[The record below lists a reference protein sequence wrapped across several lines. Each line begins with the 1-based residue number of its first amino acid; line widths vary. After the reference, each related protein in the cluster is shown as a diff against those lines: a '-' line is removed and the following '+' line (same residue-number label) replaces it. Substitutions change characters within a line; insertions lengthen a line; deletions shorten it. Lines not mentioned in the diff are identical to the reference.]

1 MQGKSASTTNNKE
14 PYQHTIIQSNK
25 QFRDEY
31 VKCLKRN
38 VQLKYIQYQGMV
50 KRRNANKN
58 KSQQNADN
66 PKHQKE
72 KKKTEKRKKKDIME
86 LQCPSSIMDTVV
98 NLVYVVIK

>member
-1 MQGKSASTTNNKE
+1 MHRKSASITNNKQ

-38 VQLKYIQYQGMV
+38 VKLKYTQYQGMV
-50 KRRNANKN
+50 KRRNNANKN

-66 PKHQKE
+66 PKHQK
-72 KKKTEKRKKKDIME
+72 KKDIME
-86 LQCPSSIMDTVV
+86 LQCPSSIMDMVV
-98 NLVYVVIK
+98 KLVYVVIKLKKKKKAG

>member
-1 MQGKSASTTNNKE
+1 MQGKSASTTNNKH

-38 VQLKYIQYQGMV
+38 VQLKYTQYQGMV
-50 KRRNANKN
+50 KRRKNANKN

-66 PKHQKE
+66 PKHH
-72 KKKTEKRKKKDIME
+72 
-86 LQCPSSIMDTVV
+86 
-98 NLVYVVIK
+98 